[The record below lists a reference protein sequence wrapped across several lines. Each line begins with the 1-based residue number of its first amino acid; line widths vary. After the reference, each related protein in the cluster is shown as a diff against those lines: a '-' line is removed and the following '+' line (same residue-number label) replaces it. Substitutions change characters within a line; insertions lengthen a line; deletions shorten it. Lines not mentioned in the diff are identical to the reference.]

1 MIVLKIFELEQFYNR
16 WKAKQNSYLSEDLKD
31 LFDKFFTAFVIF
43 NRIYNVVEVVLN
55 ESGDLDKLKDLGLI
69 DKKRKKVLD
78 NQASTV
84 CIAFYLRDKSAQII
98 SDLATETTILK
109 QIIES
114 ERFYIDLYYGKPQ
127 KAKDLELLHGLISR
141 DTFEQLKSLL
151 LILYNLRCNLFHG
164 EKGYYP
170 DQTEILKPSINCLTK
185 INDVLINKLKTDN

>member
-1 MIVLKIFELEQFYNR
+1 MIVLKIYELEQFYNR
-16 WKAKQNSYLSEDLKD
+16 WNEKLNSYLSEDLKD
-31 LFDKFFTAFVIF
+31 IFDKFFTAFVIF

-55 ESGDLDKLKDLGLI
+55 ESGDLVKLKGLGLI

-84 CIAFYLRDKSAQII
+84 CIAYYLQNEAAQII
-98 SDLATETTILK
+98 SDLATDINIFK
-109 QIIES
+109 QIIKS

-127 KAKDLELLHGLISR
+127 KAKDLELLHGLNSS
-141 DTFEQLKSLL
+141 DNFEQLKSLL

-185 INDVLINKLKTDN
+185 INDTLINKLKLNN